1 MKKIYMDY
9 AATTFVRPE
18 VIEAMLPYFGA
29 EFYNP
34 SSLYS
39 FSDHNKQAIAK
50 ARAQV
55 AKVINASPDE
65 IFFTA
70 GGSEADNWALKGTAW
85 AFAEKKGKHVITS
98 CIEHHAVLHSADF
111 LKKQGFD
118 VTILPVDSDG
128 VVKPEVLRAAMRPD
142 TCLVSIMF
150 ANNEIGTIEPIKEL
164 AAVAHEFGALFH
176 TDAVQA
182 VTHTPIDVKDLDVDM
197 LSAAGH
203 KFYAPKGIGF
213 LYIRKGLRI
222 ENLVHGGGQEKSRRA
237 GTENVAGIVAIGAA
251 IELAAQE
258 MEKENA
264 RCASLRDRLI
274 DGILSAVPHAKL
286 NGSRTERLPGNA
298 NFSFVGIEGE
308 TLLLDLND
316 AGIAASTGSAC
327 ASASLD
333 PSHVLMSIGL
343 KHEQAHGSVRLTIGH
358 GTTDDDI
365 DAVLDVLPK
374 IVSRRR
380 EMSPLWFEYLE
391 SLKGGNN

>member
-1 MKKIYMDY
+1 MDY

>member
-1 MKKIYMDY
+1 MDY

-164 AAVAHEFGALFH
+164 AAVAHEFGVLFH